1 MDVNKK
7 ESSNP
12 LFEDAISVYTQ
23 DEAIDDGVLVWVGL
37 MGKERMVFTRNLFD
51 DGYQDEVK
59 RHALI
64 QCGIEMLCLENAE
77 DCPEMRLRV
86 IEKGKIW
93 VIWHVGEGFT
103 FLKPEDY

>member
-1 MDVNKK
+1 MDTNKK
-7 ESSNP
+7 EGSKP

-23 DEAIDDGVLVWVGL
+23 DEAIEDGVLVFVGYV
-37 MGKERMVFTRNLFD
+37 GKQRVVMTRNLFLQ
-51 DGYQDEVK
+51 GYEDEATRRLLVEK
-59 RHALI
+59 GVELI
-64 QCGIEMLCLENAE
+64 CCDNPE
-77 DCPEMRLRV
+77 DSPEMRLRV